1 MKQMI
6 QSVNTGELSIIDVPV
21 PQVRAG
27 GILVRTRAS
36 LVSAGTER
44 TMASF
49 AQKNLLQKAQS
60 RPDLVRQTLDKARRD
75 GLLDTIDAVRN
86 RLDQPQTLGY
96 SAAGEVIAVGKD
108 VTEFRVGDR
117 VACAGGGYAVHAEII
132 SVPRNLAAAVP
143 ESLPFDHAAFSTLGA
158 IALHGIHIAQV
169 RLGEVVAVIGL
180 GLLGQLTVQ
189 MLKAAGC
196 IVIGTDPQPDRA
208 ELAARLGAHW
218 AGADLDAFRSKIAA
232 YSNGYG
238 VDAVLITADTPSDQ
252 PVTLAGEVARKR
264 GVVISVG
271 AVGTNLP
278 RKVYFEKELDF
289 RISRSYGE
297 GRYDPNYEE
306 KGHDYPYE
314 FVRWTEKRNLESF
327 AKMIASGAVDVEPL
341 ITHRF
346 EIENGEAAYDLILG
360 RTNEPFLGVLLKYPG
375 ETERLL
381 RAEPSVRRSG
391 SAPVASNVNVG
402 VIGAGLFANSTLLPA
417 MKAGQRISLTGIASG
432 SGVTARRAAD
442 RFGFAYCAA
451 STDELLSDASIN
463 TVAILT
469 RHAMHAH
476 QVQAAL
482 RAGKHVFVEK
492 PLCLT
497 HEELDEIVA
506 TYGALDVQPML
517 MVGYNRR
524 FAPMVQQLR
533 ASLRNVAEP
542 LMLTFRVNAGYIP
555 REHWL
560 HDPNDGGGR
569 LRGEGCHFID
579 LLIDLA
585 NDRVSR
591 VTTVRLP
598 DSGKYSEDNFQ
609 VTMEFR
615 GGSIGTVLYV
625 ANGAKAFGKEAIEVF
640 GGGVSARLDD
650 YRALHVQEGTKSRR
664 ETARLRQDKGHR
676 GEWEAIARHV
686 TAGGPP
692 PVPFEELVHSTRV
705 TLAAYDSL
713 RSGAAV
719 EVV

>member
-1 MKQMI
+1 MKQLI
-6 QSVNTGELSIIDVPV
+6 QSVNTGVLSIIDVPV
-21 PQVRAG
+21 PQVRSG
-27 GILVRTRAS
+27 GILVRTHAS

-60 RPDLVRQTLDKARRD
+60 RPDLVRQTIDKARRD

-86 RLDQPQTLGY
+86 RLDQPQALGY
-96 SAAGEVIAVGKD
+96 SAAGEVIAVAKD
-108 VTEFRVGDR
+108 VTEFRVGDH

-132 SVPRNLAAAVP
+132 SVPRNLAAVVP
-143 ESLPFDHAAFSTLGA
+143 ESLPYDHAAFCTLGA
-158 IALHGIHIAQV
+158 IALHGIHIAEA
-169 RLGEVVAVIGL
+169 RLGEVVGVIGL

-196 IVIGTDPQPDRA
+196 IVVGTDPQPHRA
-208 ELAARLGAHW
+208 ELAARLGADW
-218 AGADLDAFRSKIAA
+218 AGSDLDAFRSKIASL
-232 YSNGYG
+232 SNGHG
-238 VDAVLITADTPSDQ
+238 ADAVLITADTPSDQ

-271 AVGTNLP
+271 VVGTHLP

-289 RISRSYGE
+289 RISRSYGA
-297 GRYDPNYEE
+297 GRYDADYEE
-306 KGHDYPYE
+306 KGRDYPYE

-327 AKMIASGAVDVEPL
+327 AKMVASGAVDVESL

-346 EIENGEAAYDLILG
+346 DIENGEGAYDLILG
-360 RTNEPFLGVLLKYPG
+360 RTQEPFLGVVLRYPS
-375 ETERLL
+375 
-381 RAEPSVRRSG
+381 EPGRPARIESPVRQTVP
-391 SAPVASNVNVG
+391 APAAADVNVG
-402 VIGAGLFANSTLLPA
+402 VLGAGLFANGTLLPV
-417 MKAGQRISLTGIASG
+417 MKATERVSLRGIASG
-432 SGVTARRAAD
+432 TGVTAKRAAD
-442 RFGFAYCAA
+442 RFGFAYCASA
-451 STDELLSDASIN
+451 ADELLNDPSIN

-469 RHAMHAH
+469 RHVLHAR
-476 QVQAAL
+476 QVETAL

-497 HEELDEIVA
+497 HEELDGIVA
-506 TYGALDVQPML
+506 AYASLTAQPML

-524 FAPMVQQLR
+524 FAPMVDKLRTSLR
-533 ASLRNVAEP
+533 AVVEP

-585 NDRVSR
+585 NDRVER
-591 VTTVRLP
+591 VTTLRLP

-615 GGSIGTVLYV
+615 NRSIGTVLYV
-625 ANGAKAFGKEAIEVF
+625 ANGAKSFGKEAIEVF
-640 GGGVSARLDD
+640 GGGISARLDD
-650 YRALHVQEGTKSRR
+650 YCSLQIQHGTKSERM
-664 ETARLRQDKGHR
+664 TSRLRQDKGHR
-676 GEWEAIARHV
+676 GEWQAIARHL

-692 PVPFEELVHSTRV
+692 PIPFEQLVHSTRV
-705 TLAAYDSL
+705 TIAAWESL
-713 RSGAAV
+713 RSGGTV
-719 EVV
+719 EV

>member
-1 MKQMI
+1 MKQLI
-6 QSVNTGELSIIDVPV
+6 QSVNTGVLSIIDVPV

-27 GILVRTRAS
+27 GILVRTHAS

-60 RPDLVRQTLDKARRD
+60 RPDLVRQTIDKARRD

-86 RLDQPQTLGY
+86 RLDQPQALGY
-96 SAAGEVIAVGKD
+96 SAAGEVIAVARD
-108 VTEFRVGDR
+108 VTELRVGDH

-132 SVPRNLAAAVP
+132 SVPRNLAAVVP
-143 ESLPFDHAAFSTLGA
+143 ESLPYDHAAFSTLGA
-158 IALHGIHIAQV
+158 IALHGIHIAEA
-169 RLGEVVAVIGL
+169 RLGEVVGVIGL

-189 MLKAAGC
+189 MLRAAGC
-196 IVIGTDPQPDRA
+196 IVIGTDPQPHRA

-218 AGADLDAFRSKIAA
+218 AGSDLDAFRSMIASF
-232 YSNGYG
+232 SNGYG
-238 VDAVLITADTPSDQ
+238 ADAVLITADTPSDQ

-271 AVGTNLP
+271 VVGTHLP

-289 RISRSYGE
+289 RISRSYGA
-297 GRYDPNYEE
+297 GRYDADYEE
-306 KGHDYPYE
+306 KGRDYPYE

-327 AKMIASGAVDVEPL
+327 AKMVAAGAVDVESL

-346 EIENGEAAYDLILG
+346 DIENGEGAYDLILG
-360 RTNEPFLGVLLKYPG
+360 RTQEPFLGVVLRYPS
-375 ETERLL
+375 
-381 RAEPSVRRSG
+381 EPGRPARIESPVRQTVP
-391 SAPVASNVNVG
+391 APTASDVNVG
-402 VIGAGLFANSTLLPA
+402 VLGAGLFANGTLLPV
-417 MKAGQRISLTGIASG
+417 MKATERVSLRGIASG
-432 SGVTARRAAD
+432 TGVTAKRAAD
-442 RFGFAYCAA
+442 RFGFAYCASA
-451 STDELLSDASIN
+451 ADELLNDPSIN

-469 RHAMHAH
+469 RHVLHAR
-476 QVQAAL
+476 QVETAL

-497 HEELDEIVA
+497 HEELDGIVA
-506 TYGALDVQPML
+506 AYASLPVQPML

-524 FAPMVQQLR
+524 FAPMVDKLRTSLR
-533 ASLRNVAEP
+533 AVVEP

-579 LLIDLA
+579 LVIDLA
-585 NDRVSR
+585 NDRVER
-591 VTTVRLP
+591 VTTLRLP

-615 GGSIGTVLYV
+615 NGSIGTVLYV
-625 ANGAKAFGKEAIEVF
+625 ANGAKSFGKEAIEVF
-640 GGGVSARLDD
+640 GGGISARLDD
-650 YRALHVQEGTKSRR
+650 YRSLQIQHGTRSERM
-664 ETARLRQDKGHR
+664 TSRLRQDKGHR
-676 GEWEAIARHV
+676 GEWQAIARHL

-692 PVPFEELVHSTRV
+692 PIPFENLVHSTRV
-705 TLAAYDSL
+705 TIAAWESL
-713 RSGAAV
+713 RNGGTV
-719 EVV
+719 EV